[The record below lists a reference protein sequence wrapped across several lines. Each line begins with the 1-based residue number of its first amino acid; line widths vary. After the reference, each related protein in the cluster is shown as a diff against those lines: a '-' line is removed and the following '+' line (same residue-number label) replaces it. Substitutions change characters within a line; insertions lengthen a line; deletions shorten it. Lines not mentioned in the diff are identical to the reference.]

1 MAQTVEWL
9 WRLRVQSGF
18 SRGYHRLI
26 VEEGIFPTLE
36 EHKAILD
43 ALMKR
48 DPEAARQAM
57 TPTSWQRRNPLRGI
71 LRVTQRSGSKFKR
84 SFTSLLGLG
93 AAIIF
98 AKRVTQAS
106 HAKWQWCLLHYQR
119 S

>member
-1 MAQTVEWL
+1 MEAIDREFHTLIAAEAENTAMAQTVEWL

-57 TPTSWQRRNPLRGI
+57 TSHLLAATEAAARHFESNP
-71 LRVTQRSGSKFKR
+71 
-84 SFTSLLGLG
+84 
-93 AAIIF
+93 A
-98 AKRVTQAS
+98 
-106 HAKWQWCLLHYQR
+106 
-119 S
+119 